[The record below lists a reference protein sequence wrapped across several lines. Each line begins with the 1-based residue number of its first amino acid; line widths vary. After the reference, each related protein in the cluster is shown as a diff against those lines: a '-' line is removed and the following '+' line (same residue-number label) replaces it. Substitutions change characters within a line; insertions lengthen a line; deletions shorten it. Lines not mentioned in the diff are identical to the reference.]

1 MVIFYLKF
9 NKLSF
14 FITNVSQVGRFFG
27 LELERFSRRIE
38 SKSFFLFRF
47 FCLDICAINGA
58 MLQLRE
64 VTKYFAD
71 RKIFSAINWH
81 VRPTDRI
88 GLCGENG
95 AGKSTLLKMLAGL
108 VESDSGTLQAAKGTT
123 FGYLPQDGLEH
134 RGRALFAEVHSALA
148 ELQEMERELRQLE
161 EKLATPHN
169 DADMERYA
177 ELQHLFEERGGYQME
192 SEVGRVLS
200 GLGFSSADFDKPCET
215 FSGGWQ
221 MRIALAK
228 LLLQRPN
235 LLLLDEP
242 TNHLDLPAR
251 DWLEEYLLAYPYA
264 VVLVSHDRFFL
275 DKVVTRIVEIWN
287 GDLTEYPGNY
297 SKYIQARDER
307 VAALKSAKLQQ
318 DEEIARIEGFIN
330 RFRYQANKASQVQ
343 SRVKQLEKVER
354 ILLPPERK
362 KIAFSFPAPPKGGRM
377 AMELHHASQSY
388 GELQVLQDVEVQV
401 EQGERVA
408 LVGPNGAGKSTLMRL
423 LAGVEAP
430 TAGERKE
437 GHNLQLAYFAQDQAT
452 ELDPARDVYAELSAD
467 SPVAMVPKLRN
478 ILGAFLFSG
487 DDIEKRV
494 KVLSGGERN
503 RLALAKL
510 LLRPANLLL
519 LDEPTN
525 HLDLQS
531 KQVLLNA
538 LKGYN
543 GTIVFVSHDRYFVD
557 ELATRVLEV
566 GGGRV
571 ESYLG
576 NYEDFLAAKQR
587 LGDSSHSTRRVEQHS
602 PQVAVESPQ
611 DKDERLQAHAE
622 RKEHQRREKK
632 RQRQLADVEQ
642 QIEQFEAQL
651 AELEL
656 VMAEPE
662 LYQDQERWRQVS
674 SEHAVLKEQLDTAY
688 QQWEGLQESA

>member
-1 MVIFYLKF
+1 
-9 NKLSF
+9 
-14 FITNVSQVGRFFG
+14 
-27 LELERFSRRIE
+27 
-38 SKSFFLFRF
+38 
-47 FCLDICAINGA
+47 
-58 MLQLRE
+58 MLQLKE
-64 VTKYFAD
+64 IDKFFAD
-71 RKIFSAINWH
+71 RQIFAGIDWH
-81 VRPTDRI
+81 IRPTDRI

-95 AGKSTLLKMLAGL
+95 AGKSTLLKLLAGK
-108 VESDSGTLQAAKGTT
+108 VEADGGVLQVAKGTT

-134 RGRALFAEVHSALA
+134 RGRSLFDEVHSALE
-148 ELQEMERELRQLE
+148 ELLAIEQELRQLE
-161 EKLATPHN
+161 QKIANEHTA
-169 DADMERYA
+169 AEMERYA
-177 ELQHLFEERGGYQME
+177 ELQHLFEQRGGYQME

-200 GLGFSSADFDKPCET
+200 GLGFGQDDFAKPCET

-251 DWLEEYLLAYPYA
+251 DWLEDYLLAYPYA

-297 SKYIQARDER
+297 SKYIRARDER
-307 VAALKSAKLQQ
+307 VAALKEAKRQQ
-318 DEEIARIEGFIN
+318 DEEITRIEAFIN

-343 SRVKQLEKVER
+343 SRVKQLEKIER
-354 ILLPPERK
+354 ISLPPERK
-362 KIAFSFPAPPKGGRM
+362 KIAFTFPPPPKGGRM
-377 AMELHHASQSY
+377 AMELLGASQRY
-388 GELQVLQDVEVQV
+388 GDLQVLEKVDVQV

-430 TAGERKE
+430 VAGERKE
-437 GHNLQLAYFAQDQAT
+437 GHNLALAYFAQDQAA
-452 ELDPARDVYAELSAD
+452 ELNPTRDVYSELSAD
-467 SPVAMVPKLRN
+467 APVAMVPKLRN

-487 DDIEKRV
+487 DDVEKSV

-531 KQVLLNA
+531 KQVLLDS
-538 LKGYN
+538 LKGYQ

-557 ELATRVLEV
+557 QLATRVLEI
-566 GGGRV
+566 GNGKV

-587 LGDSSHSTRRVEQHS
+587 LGDSSHSAKRVEQHAQQKAAEV
-602 PQVAVESPQ
+602 PV
-611 DKDERLQAHAE
+611 DKEERIRAHAE
-622 RKEHQRREKK
+622 RKEQQRREQK
-632 RQRQLADVEQ
+632 RQRELSSVEG
-642 QIEQFEAQL
+642 QIEQLEEQL
-651 AELEL
+651 ASLEQT
-656 VMAEPE
+656 MADPD
-662 LYQDQERWRQVS
+662 LYQDQERWREVS
-674 SEHAVLKEQLDTAY
+674 KEHVDLKEQLDSAY
-688 QQWEGLQESA
+688 QQWEQLQESA

>member
-1 MVIFYLKF
+1 
-9 NKLSF
+9 
-14 FITNVSQVGRFFG
+14 
-27 LELERFSRRIE
+27 
-38 SKSFFLFRF
+38 
-47 FCLDICAINGA
+47 
-58 MLQLRE
+58 MLQLRQII
-64 VTKYFAD
+64 KFFAD
-71 RKIFSAINWH
+71 RPVFAGIDWH
-81 VRPTDRI
+81 IRPTDRI

-108 VESDSGTLQAAKGTT
+108 VEADSGTLQVAKGTT

-134 RGRALFAEVHSALA
+134 QGRSLFTEVQGALE
-148 ELQEMERELRQLE
+148 ELQAMERELHRLE
-161 EKLATPHN
+161 TKISTAHSVVE
-169 DADMERYA
+169 MERYA
-177 ELQHLFEERGGYQME
+177 ELQQLFEQRGGYQME
-192 SEVGRVLS
+192 SEVGRVLH
-200 GLGFSSADFDKPCET
+200 GLGFSRDDFNKPCDT

-228 LLLQRPN
+228 LLLQRPT

-251 DWLEEYLLAYPYA
+251 DWLEDYLLAYPHA

-307 VAALKSAKLQQ
+307 VAALKEAKRQQ
-318 DEEIARIEGFIN
+318 DEEIARIEAFIS

-343 SRVKQLEKVER
+343 SRVKQLKKVVR
-354 ILLPPERK
+354 ISLPPERK
-362 KIAFSFPAPPKGGRM
+362 KIAFTFPAPPKGGRM
-377 AMELHHASQSY
+377 ALELCQASQHY
-388 GELQVLQDVEVQV
+388 GDLKVLQNVDLQM

-423 LAGVEAP
+423 LAGVEASVE
-430 TAGERKE
+430 GERKE
-437 GHNLQLAYFAQDQAT
+437 GHNLQHAYFAQDQAG
-452 ELDPARDVYAELSAD
+452 ELNPTRDVYGELSAD
-467 SPVAMVPKLRN
+467 SPVLMVPKLRN

-510 LLRPANLLL
+510 LLRPANQLL

-525 HLDLQS
+525 HLDLRS
-531 KQVLLNA
+531 KQILLDA
-538 LKGYN
+538 LSNYQGS
-543 GTIVFVSHDRYFVD
+543 IVFVSHDRYFVD
-557 ELATRVLEV
+557 ELATRVIEV

-576 NYEDFLAAKQR
+576 NYEDFLRAKQR
-587 LGDSSHSTRRVEQHS
+587 FGDSSHSIQRVEQHTQATTER
-602 PQVAVESPQ
+602 PL
-611 DKDERLQAHAE
+611 DKEARRQAHAE
-622 RKEHQRREKK
+622 RKEQQRREQKC
-632 RQRQLADVEQ
+632 QRQLADIEK
-642 QIEQFEAQL
+642 QIEQIEEQL
-651 AELEL
+651 AELEKI
-656 VMAEPE
+656 MAAPD

-674 SEHAVLKEQLDTAY
+674 GEHIGLKEQLDVAY
-688 QQWEGLQESA
+688 QHWEELQEPV